1 METVNKKD
9 VSNRYLVPEDSDRL
23 PEKRAPKTDAA
34 RLYPFSAIMG
44 QQALCQ
50 VSPVAAQNEIF
61 IILLTAYNHT
71 KD

>member
-9 VSNRYLVPEDSDRL
+9 VSNRFLVPEDSDRL

-34 RLYPFSAIMG
+34 RLYHFSAIMG

-50 VSPVAAQNEIF
+50 STSAAAQNKIYKYF
-61 IILLTAYNHT
+61 
-71 KD
+71 